1 MTTLAEWLRS
11 PGASEHMPIT
21 TVAGRVGI
29 HDSRAIERE
38 RWELWNLSDYRV
50 DTVQAGVIW
59 LVKRRTLEETIE
71 RARDEATRAGQMRIV
86 YRALGNYSVA
96 ATLPVHGTRV
106 GNYYPEGY
114 TCDAGWYPVEGEE
127 K

>member
-1 MTTLAEWLRS
+1 MTTLAEWLKN
-11 PGASEHMPIT
+11 PGASEHTPIT

-71 RARDEATRAGQMRIV
+71 RARIAAEESGQMRIV
-86 YRALGNYSVA
+86 YRALGNYGIA
-96 ATLPVHGTRV
+96 ATLPARGTRV

-114 TCDAGWYPVEGEE
+114 TCKAGWYPAEGE
-127 K
+127 